1 MKRHYDLLELSREHH
16 GALKL
21 ARDARL
27 AVVSGD
33 AERIAVMARRVNGI
47 FPAELEPH
55 FLAEEIGLLRALAD
69 SGERV
74 LVEQTLAEH
83 AELRDLAQR
92 LREPEAAAL
101 LRFADLLTAHV
112 RFEERTLFEAAQLRL
127 PGYQIAPGA

>member
-47 FPAELEPH
+47 FPAD
-55 FLAEEIGLLRALAD
+55 RK
-69 SGERV
+69 SV
-74 LVEQTLAEH
+74 V
-83 AELRDLAQR
+83 
-92 LREPEAAAL
+92 
-101 LRFADLLTAHV
+101 
-112 RFEERTLFEAAQLRL
+112 
-127 PGYQIAPGA
+127 